1 MTLPDRKG
9 TLGQASSRLSPAFSQ
24 LTEGANVNKTEL
36 IEGLADATGMTKA
49 DSQRAVDALFD
60 AESGLIAAAMKRNQ
74 KVQITGFGTFEPR
87 QRKERMGRNPRTGEQ
102 IRIAAS
108 TSVSFRAGKSLK
120 DAVS

>member
-1 MTLPDRKG
+1 M
-9 TLGQASSRLSPAFSQ
+9 
-24 LTEGANVNKTEL
+24 NKTEL
-36 IEGLADATGMTKA
+36 IDALADATGLSKA
-49 DSQRAVDALFD
+49 DSQRAIDALFD
-60 AESGLIAAAMKRNQ
+60 ADNGLIARAMKRSQ

-87 QRKERMGRNPRTGEQ
+87 QRKARMGRNPRTGEQ